1 MMEGD
6 PVVDKL
12 MRPVMDALIR
22 HAIRGAS
29 RTDIYNR
36 AYEAVMNSMVVMD
49 TMREQLSKA
58 NERAEKAERELAEL
72 KKQTRWIPVSER
84 LPEEGQPVLIDFGNN
99 EITVGIWFWE
109 IEPEEW
115 NGTYCV
121 GWQHWDYRW
130 DKFFPSDEP
139 PLHWQPI
146 PKFKDDTNE

>member
-1 MMEGD
+1 MEGD

-58 NERAEKAERELAEL
+58 NERAEKAEHELAEL
-72 KKQTRWIPVSER
+72 KKQTRWIPVSEK
-84 LPEEGQPVLIDFGNN
+84 LPEEYKSVLLLVESNGKIVIGSREKERFLIDVPPDDWCFGRGF
-99 EITVGIWFWE
+99 T
-109 IEPEEW
+109 
-115 NGTYCV
+115 
-121 GWQHWDYRW
+121 
-130 DKFFPSDEP
+130 
-139 PLHWQPI
+139 HWQPL
-146 PKFKDDTNE
+146 PQPPQERE